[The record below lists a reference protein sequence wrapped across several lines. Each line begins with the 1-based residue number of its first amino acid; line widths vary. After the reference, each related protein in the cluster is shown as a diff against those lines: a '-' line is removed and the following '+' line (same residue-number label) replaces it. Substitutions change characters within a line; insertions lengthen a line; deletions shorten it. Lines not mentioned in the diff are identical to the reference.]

1 MTPSQ
6 QSLLGRAPG
15 TAVAAV
21 AVAVVALTMILA
33 GCAMTPPAGGQGSTT
48 FSPRVVRVVAA
59 ENVWGSIATQLGG
72 AHAHVVS
79 IITNP
84 ATDPHA
90 FEPTAADARELADAQ
105 VAVQNGA
112 GYDPW
117 MTRLLAAD
125 GGARTVLD
133 VGDLVG
139 VAPGGNPHF
148 WYSPT
153 YVDKFIVAMTADLI
167 RADPTD
173 RTYFVDR
180 RVHFEQVDLADYR
193 DTIARIRARFA
204 GTSVGASESVV
215 VYLCQALGLHLIT
228 PPAFLRAVS
237 EGTDVSA
244 ADKATIDAQIGDHA
258 IAVYLENTQNL
269 TPDIQTQVT
278 AARAARIPVVSVS
291 ETLEPVGSTFQGWQT
306 AQLHSLESALESSH
320 A

>member
-1 MTPSQ
+1 MAPSQ
-6 QSLLGRAPG
+6 KSPLGRAPG
-15 TAVAAV
+15 TVAAAVSAVALV
-21 AVAVVALTMILA
+21 MILA
-33 GCAMTPPAGGQGSTT
+33 GCAMTPPASGQGSTT

-59 ENVWGSIATQLGG
+59 EDMWGSIAAQLGG

-125 GGARTVLD
+125 GGTRTVLD
-133 VGDLVG
+133 VGELVG
-139 VAPGGNPHF
+139 VAPGGNPHL

-153 YVDKFIVAMTADLI
+153 YVDKFIVAMTTDLI

-173 RTYFVDR
+173 RTYFLDR
-180 RVHFEQVDLADYR
+180 RVQFEQVDLADYH

-228 PPAFLRAVS
+228 PSAFLRAVS

-244 ADKATIDAQIGDHA
+244 ADKATIDAQIGDRA
-258 IAVYLENTQNL
+258 IAVYLENTQNR

-278 AARAARIPVVSVS
+278 AARAARISVVPVS
-291 ETLEPVGSTFQGWQT
+291 ETLEPVGATFQAWQT